1 MILATKIHFRYGSHS
16 YPDEQDIQ
24 SIYLSGEGLEGFYPK
39 EQVHDMLV
47 RGEEIRVNIYPYPAL
62 LEEMTSFRGEKY
74 VRSMP
79 NESQHDN
86 LLNLPRA

>member
-1 MILATKIHFRYGSHS
+1 MILATKIHFRYGSPS

-39 EQVHDMLV
+39 QQVHDMLV

-62 LEEMTSFRGEKY
+62 EEMTSFRGEKY
-74 VRSMP
+74 VRSIP
-79 NESQHDN
+79 NESRHDN
-86 LLNLPRA
+86 LLNLPRV